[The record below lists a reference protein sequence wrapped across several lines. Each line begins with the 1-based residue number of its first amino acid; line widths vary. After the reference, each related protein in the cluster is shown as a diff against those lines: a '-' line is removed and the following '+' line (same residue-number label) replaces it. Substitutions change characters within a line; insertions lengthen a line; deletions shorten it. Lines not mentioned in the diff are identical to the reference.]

1 MLETRIATVADVALI
16 TAHRHAMFADM
27 GSAPA
32 SILDAMSRAFE
43 PWVARMIAED
53 KYIGWITQDGS
64 RPVASAGLL
73 VLDWP
78 PHPFDPSGE
87 NRGYLLNV
95 FVDPEFRR
103 RGLAHALVDRCL
115 AEAHRRRLCVVALH
129 SSDAGRGIYEA
140 LGFRTTNEM
149 LYVERLES

>member
-1 MLETRIATVADVALI
+1 MLETRIATVADSALI

-32 SILDAMSRAFE
+32 SILDAMNRAFE
-43 PWVARMIAED
+43 PWVARMIAQD
-53 KYIGWITQDGS
+53 KYIGWITRDGG

-78 PHPFDPSGE
+78 PHPFDPSSE
-87 NRGYLLNV
+87 HRGYLLNV

-115 AEAHRRRLCVVALH
+115 AEAHRRRLRVVALH
-129 SSDAGRGIYEA
+129 SSDAGRGIYDA

-149 LYVERLES
+149 LYVERVED